1 MILTL
6 AKQAQF
12 VKLFSELLMS
22 KGIVSQD
29 DIAAFDFAVT
39 QDVSSN
45 AALLEQVQTLY
56 LGLAKSAGVKTGLET
71 P

>member
-1 MILTL
+1 MILTF
-6 AKQAQF
+6 ARQAQF
-12 VKLFSELLMS
+12 VKFFSELLKS

-39 QDVSSN
+39 RDVSSN
-45 AALLEQVQTLY
+45 AALLEQVKALY
-56 LGLAKSAGVKTGLET
+56 LGVAKEAGVKTGLET